1 MTRIIALFNQ
11 SGGVGKTTLT
21 MNLGYQLSSRGHRV
35 LLIDMDPQASLT
47 TFMGLDITEQDK
59 TVYNALMSEDE
70 EPIPVYPDIHSMDLS
85 PANIILANAEQ
96 ELILVDQRE
105 IRLKEALAPLKDKY
119 SFILIDCPPSLG
131 ILSQISLVA
140 ASDVLVPIQTQFK
153 ALMGTDSLLKTIKRI
168 QRRLNKTLTI
178 AGFCPTMY
186 SPSNALDRR
195 TLETITEQ
203 LSPLGTV
210 FTPISR
216 ATALAEASEYGKPL
230 ALSPKKNPAVLA
242 VFDEIAMA
250 ME

>member
-1 MTRIIALFNQ
+1 MLLYLTEM
-11 SGGVGKTTLT
+11 KTA
-21 MNLGYQLSSRGHRV
+21 
-35 LLIDMDPQASLT
+35 I
-47 TFMGLDITEQDK
+47 
-59 TVYNALMSEDE
+59 
-70 EPIPVYPDIHSMDLS
+70 
-85 PANIILANAEQ
+85 
-96 ELILVDQRE
+96 
-105 IRLKEALAPLKDKY
+105 
-119 SFILIDCPPSLG
+119 
-131 ILSQISLVA
+131 VA

-178 AGFCPTMY
+178 AGFCLTMY

-242 VFDEIAMA
+242 VFNEIAMA